1 VTAVRDFWAARDEV
15 PVVPVMECGGIC
27 DLQVRHLT
35 EKGLISS
42 LSAHLQAQAPEDDT
56 AAGIFGTDQ

>member
-15 PVVPVMECGGIC
+15 PVMECGEVC